1 MRFSWKLQLV
11 VHLCVHVGTTSIVSL
26 LDCVHPPPPPP
37 PHTHTSRLVAASGTR
52 LSSGSSTISAALSW
66 WCNQSEIFAKREE
79 DEQRNENAALDEN
92 FAYQRRS
99 CGADGGVEWRLDEL
113 FIISSKSHT
122 VAAWRRTMNRT
133 ETQWLAH
140 EKVGENSEIF
150 KIQLRRSLEKVN
162 PSTGGGKLQNIIFVY
177 CKSMD
182 SELKLI
188 NYYLIGI
195 PIKT

>member
-1 MRFSWKLQLV
+1 M
-11 VHLCVHVGTTSIVSL
+11 SL
-26 LDCVHPPPPPP
+26 
-37 PHTHTSRLVAASGTR
+37 G
-52 LSSGSSTISAALSW
+52 GSTISAALSW
-66 WCNQSEIFAKREE
+66 WCNQSEIFANREE
-79 DEQRNENAALDEN
+79 DEQRNENAALDEMN
-92 FAYQRRS
+92 FAYQRWS

-122 VAAWRRTMNRT
+122 VSAWRMTMNRT

-140 EKVGENSEIF
+140 EKVGENREIF

-162 PSTGGGKLQNIIFVY
+162 PSTGGGKLQNIIFLY

-188 NYYLIGI
+188 NYYLRVIGT

>member
-1 MRFSWKLQLV
+1 MEIAACSAFMCACRYNIDCV
-11 VHLCVHVGTTSIVSL
+11 VTWLRSSSTTSSSPYTHFTVGRCVGHTIV
-26 LDCVHPPPPPP
+26 V
-37 PHTHTSRLVAASGTR
+37 G
-52 LSSGSSTISAALSW
+52 GSTISAALSW
-66 WCNQSEIFAKREE
+66 WCNQSEIFANREE
-79 DEQRNENAALDEN
+79 DEQRNENAALDEMN

-188 NYYLIGI
+188 NYYLRVIGI